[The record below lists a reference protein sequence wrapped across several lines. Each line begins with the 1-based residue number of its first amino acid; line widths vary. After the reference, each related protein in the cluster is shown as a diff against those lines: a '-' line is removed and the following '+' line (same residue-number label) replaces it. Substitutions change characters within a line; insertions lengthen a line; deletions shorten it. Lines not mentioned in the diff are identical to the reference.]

1 LGVSKKKIVHKLNKY
16 GTGTEC
22 SNAIDVG
29 FGSTVSVNK
38 TWRGVT
44 CKRCLAKKGKK

>member
-1 LGVSKKKIVHKLNKY
+1 MAKKKIVHKLNKY
-16 GTGTEC
+16 GTATEC
-22 SNAIDVG
+22 SVQVD
-29 FGSTVSVNK
+29 FGSTISVNK